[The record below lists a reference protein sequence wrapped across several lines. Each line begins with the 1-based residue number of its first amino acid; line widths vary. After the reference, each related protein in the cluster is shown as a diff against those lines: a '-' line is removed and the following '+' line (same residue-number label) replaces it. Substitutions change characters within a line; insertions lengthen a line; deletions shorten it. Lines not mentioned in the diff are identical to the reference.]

1 MIINNLISWQ
11 KNSPLLFH
19 TINSQK
25 ITPNQCII
33 MKKQK
38 SINKQERYYQNIQ
51 HQYNRLE
58 ELNQAFTLKILE
70 LQEHQDRFENY
81 MRNHKL
87 FLG

>member
-1 MIINNLISWQ
+1 
-11 KNSPLLFH
+11 
-19 TINSQK
+19 
-25 ITPNQCII
+25 